1 MQTEGYPIPT
11 GSRNG
16 SRLKNIALIGCYVP
30 RECGIAT
37 FTKDLRDSIHQ
48 KAGTKG
54 TFVLAMDD
62 TPEGYEY
69 PDDVSFQLR
78 ATNRGDYATASV
90 LLNIND
96 IDVLVVQH
104 EYGIFGGPDGSYILD
119 LIGNVRVPVIT
130 TLHTVL
136 TEPSPGQARVMFEL
150 AKLSDRFVVM
160 SHFASTVLQKV
171 YDVPKE
177 RIAVIPHGIP
187 DMPFT
192 DSARYKGRFGLANR
206 KVILTF
212 GLLGPGKGI
221 EYAIQ
226 ALPEICARHPD
237 VVYVLVGA
245 THPHVLKRDGD
256 AYRNSLERLA
266 ERLRVREHVV
276 FRNRFVTLEELC
288 GYIAAADVYITPY
301 LNKAQITSGTLAYAA
316 GAGKAVVSTPYLY
329 AEELLA
335 EGRGRLVAFR
345 DSQSISNAVNDLF
358 DNEDDCDAMRKR
370 AYAYCRNMV
379 WNEVG
384 QSYIRLAADVVRERQ
399 RRPRAVSLFPEKA
412 PDLETLPE
420 VNMAHLKNLTD
431 DTGLLQHAVYSV
443 PNRHHGYCSDDNA
456 RALQAVLMHFD
467 LYKDESVLP
476 LANTY
481 LGFLHHSFDPDQKR
495 FHNFMT
501 YDRRWLDHEEGQ
513 DVHGRVINALAWA
526 ADLAPNDSMRSLA
539 VRLFQQSIE
548 SIDHFRS
555 PRTQANAIIG
565 IHIYLRKLP
574 GDSQARRA
582 RAELANRLYTSFAGN
597 SSPDWPWCEDT
608 VTYDNG
614 KLPHALI
621 LGGQAIPDPAMLE
634 QGLRSLQWLVD
645 LQLAS
650 DSSVHL
656 IGNRGWLTR
665 QGQRAP
671 FDQQP
676 IEVMALVEACA
687 EAYRCTGEVIWRD
700 RARAF
705 LGWFLGSN
713 ETQTVIY
720 DFVTGGCR
728 DGLHPDG
735 ANVNEGA
742 ESTLAWLIS
751 LLTINDLYRIPP
763 DPKPVLISS
772 RAAIETQ
779 SPRTFGVER

>member
-1 MQTEGYPIPT
+1 M
-11 GSRNG
+11 
-16 SRLKNIALIGCYVP
+16 P

-37 FTKDLRDSIHQ
+37 FTKDLRDSIDH
-48 KAGTKG
+48 KAGGQG

-62 TPEGYEY
+62 SPEGYEY
-69 PDDVSFQLR
+69 PGDVSFQLR
-78 ATNRGDYATASV
+78 APHRGDYATAAV

-96 IDVLVVQH
+96 VDILVVQH

-119 LIGNVRVPVIT
+119 LMGNVRVPVIA

-136 TEPSPGQARVMFEL
+136 TEPSAGQARVMLEM

-160 SHFASTVLQKV
+160 SNLAADVLQKV
-171 YDVPKE
+171 YEVPKE
-177 RIAVIPHGIP
+177 RIAIIPHGIP

-192 DSARYKGRFGLANR
+192 DTAQFKGRFGLEDR

-212 GLLGPGKGI
+212 GLLSPGKGI

-226 ALPEICARHPD
+226 SLPAICERYPD

-245 THPHVLKRDGD
+245 THPHILKRDGD

-266 ERLRVREHVV
+266 ERLKVRDHVV

-316 GAGKAVVSTPYLY
+316 GAGKAIVSTPYLY

-335 EGRGRLVAFR
+335 EGRGRLVGFR

-358 DNEDDCDAMRKR
+358 DNDAECDAMRKR
-370 AYAYCRNMV
+370 AYAHCRNMV
-379 WNEVG
+379 WKEVG
-384 QSYIRLAADVVRERQ
+384 QSYVRLAIDILRERQ
-399 RRPRAVSLFPEKA
+399 RRPRAVSLFPEEA
-412 PDLETLPE
+412 PDLETLPK

-456 RALQAVLMHFD
+456 RALQAVLMHYS
-467 LYKDESVLP
+467 LYKDETVLP

-481 LGFLHHSFDPDQKR
+481 LGFLHHAFDPDGKR

-501 YDRRWLDHEEGQ
+501 YDRRWLDHEESQ
-513 DVHGRVINALAWA
+513 DVHGRVISALGWA
-526 ADLAPNDSMRSLA
+526 TDLAPNDSMHSLA

-555 PRTQANAIIG
+555 PRTQASAIIG

-574 GDSQARRA
+574 GDSLARRA
-582 RAELANRLYTSFAGN
+582 RTELANRLHASFTSCSGPN
-597 SSPDWPWCEDT
+597 WPWCEDT

-621 LGGQAIPDPAMLE
+621 LGGQAIPDPAMLK
-634 QGLRSLQWLVD
+634 QGLLSLEWLVD
-645 LQLAS
+645 LQLTS
-650 DSSVHL
+650 DRTVRL

-665 QGQRAP
+665 DGQRAH

-687 EAYRCTGEVIWRD
+687 EAYRCTGETKWRD

-751 LLTINDLYRIPP
+751 LLTINDLYRIPSA
-763 DPKPVLISS
+763 PKPMGIAPGAALETENS
-772 RAAIETQ
+772 RVT
-779 SPRTFGVER
+779 GVES